1 MGQLKESALFLQPI
15 GDIYLRLLSMTI
27 LPILIAAIIS
37 SFGKIMGNKESASY
51 LPKIVMFSLLFLFAT
66 GVLSMTLSA
75 IFQPGDISEQ
85 AADILGRQV
94 RNSGQSGLNLGIA
107 QEDQGLFEFLDQ
119 MIPANVF
126 ESVASGESLRI
137 LFFSIILGIAVGFQ
151 SSKNRDLIIKGSDAL
166 FKSFFT
172 IIEWVMYLLPFGL
185 FFMLWGQIAA
195 SGLDVVFAMGMFVLV
210 TWLISALVFISS
222 ALIISFKLG
231 VSPFKAIAALK
242 ESILIA
248 GGTMSTFASMPA
260 AIKGLEEEL
269 GMDKELVNLVVPMGA
284 VVNRFSMVILYGASL
299 VFAAQLY
306 SVELTIPQMIL
317 GALLV
322 VLAAI
327 AGAGTPGVVSIS
339 MVKIV
344 LQPLGLPYDSI
355 ITLLFAVNPVIE
367 PITTATNIYAVSAT
381 TAFIAGKKQDQ
392 ATSKGA
398 TVAEA

>member
-1 MGQLKESALFLQPI
+1 
-15 GDIYLRLLSMTI
+15 
-27 LPILIAAIIS
+27 
-37 SFGKIMGNKESASY
+37 
-51 LPKIVMFSLLFLFAT
+51 
-66 GVLSMTLSA
+66 
-75 IFQPGDISEQ
+75 
-85 AADILGRQV
+85 
-94 RNSGQSGLNLGIA
+94 
-107 QEDQGLFEFLDQ
+107 
-119 MIPANVF
+119 
-126 ESVASGESLRI
+126 
-137 LFFSIILGIAVGFQ
+137 
-151 SSKNRDLIIKGSDAL
+151 
-166 FKSFFT
+166 
-172 IIEWVMYLLPFGL
+172 
-185 FFMLWGQIAA
+185 
-195 SGLDVVFAMGMFVLV
+195 MGMFVLV